1 MFSALLLL
9 GKLFS
14 TSKFITFCCF
24 GLCFFQNSNLITP
37 FLFILI
43 RLIFLAVPNFLNFL
57 NLFLFFFVS
66 IVISFAFAEP

>member
-14 TSKFITFCCF
+14 TSKFVTFCCF
-24 GLCFFQNSNLITP
+24 GLFFFQNSNLITP

-57 NLFLFFFVS
+57 NLFFFVS
-66 IVISFAFAEP
+66 IVTSFAFAEP